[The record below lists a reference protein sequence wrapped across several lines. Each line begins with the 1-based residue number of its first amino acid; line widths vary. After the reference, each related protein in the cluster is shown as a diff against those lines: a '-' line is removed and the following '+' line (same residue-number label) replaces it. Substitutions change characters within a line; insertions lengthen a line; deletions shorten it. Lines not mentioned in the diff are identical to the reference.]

1 MSDASAVI
9 QEPAPDSANATRAR
23 LFDIPKVS
31 AVTALALAVADM
43 IGTGVFTSLGFQV
56 RDIPSGFSLLMLW
69 VVGGVV
75 ALCGALSYSELAAAF
90 PRSGGEYNFLS
101 RTFHPAIGFLAGWI
115 SATVGFAAPVALAAM
130 AFGQYLT
137 GILPGTPAPVLAP
150 LLGLGVTILVTL
162 VHLSGNQRGAV
173 LQNISTFMK
182 LGLIT
187 VLIVAGF
194 AWGQPQNISFLPSAA
209 DAGYITGTPFAIGL
223 VFVLYA
229 YSGWNAATYIAG
241 EIDEPHRNLPRSII
255 AALVIVTIL
264 YMLLNA
270 VFLYT
275 TPIEEL
281 KGQLDVG
288 LIAGRHIFGDTG
300 GRLVAALIC
309 VGLVSSISA
318 MMWIGP
324 RVTMVMG
331 EDIPLLEVFSRKTK
345 NGVPAAA
352 LLFQLAAVAALMLTQ
367 SFEAVLDFIQ
377 FALTFS
383 SFLTVLG
390 VIVLR
395 YRQPELPRPYKAW
408 GYPVTPFV
416 FLAVTLFVLAH
427 LATVRPLQSSREP
440 LHHACGISYLRNL
453 GKTQAAHSAIGDFLA
468 NDPSEFTREI
478 PRACVCDPIDCRKWR
493 TCGRWQSCG

>member
-1 MSDASAVI
+1 MSDTSAAI
-9 QEPAPDSANATRAR
+9 QEPAPDNATSARAR
-23 LFDIPKVS
+23 LFEIPKVS
-31 AVTALALAVADM
+31 AVTALTLAVADM

-75 ALCGALSYSELAAAF
+75 AMCGALSYSELAAAF

-130 AFGQYLT
+130 AFGQYFA
-137 GILPGTPAPVLAP
+137 GVVPGAPAA

-173 LQNISTFMK
+173 LQNITTLMK
-182 LGLIT
+182 LVLIA
-187 VLIVAGF
+187 VLIVAGLV
-194 AWGQPQNISFLPSAA
+194 WGQPQNISFIPSAA
-209 DAGYITGTPFAIGL
+209 DAGYITGAPFAIGL

-255 AALVIVTIL
+255 AGLLIVTGL
-264 YMLLNA
+264 YVLLNA

-281 KGQLDVG
+281 RGQLDVG
-288 LIAGRHIFGDTG
+288 LIAGRHIFGDAG

-331 EDIPLLEVFSRKTK
+331 EDIPLLRFFSKKAR
-345 NGVPAAA
+345 NGVPATAI
-352 LLFQLAAVAALMLTQ
+352 LFQLAAVSALMLTQ
-367 SFEAVLDFIQ
+367 SFEWVLDYIQ

-395 YRQPELPRPYKAW
+395 YRQPDLPRPYKAW
-408 GYPVTPFV
+408 AYPVTPFI
-416 FLAVTLFVLAH
+416 FLAVTLFVLYY
-427 LATVRPLQSSREP
+427 LATERPQQSLYS
-440 LHHACGISYLRNL
+440 LYTILAGFLIYGISIIYTILRDRR
-453 GKTQAAHSAIGDFLA
+453 AA
-468 NDPSEFTREI
+468 P
-478 PRACVCDPIDCRKWR
+478 
-493 TCGRWQSCG
+493 

>member
-1 MSDASAVI
+1 MSDALAAV
-9 QEPAPDSANATRAR
+9 QEPAPGSQGTTAGR
-23 LFDIPKVS
+23 LFEIPKIS
-31 AVTALALAVADM
+31 ALTALALAVADM

-69 VVGGVV
+69 VVGGLV
-75 ALCGALSYSELAAAF
+75 ATCGALSYSELAAAF

-101 RTFHPAIGFLAGWI
+101 RTFSPAVGFLAGWI

-130 AFGQYLT
+130 AFGQYFA
-137 GILPGTPAPVLAP
+137 GVVPGAPALA
-150 LLGLGVTILVTL
+150 LGLGVTVLVSL
-162 VHLSGNQRGAV
+162 VHLSGNHRGAI
-173 LQNISTFMK
+173 LQNITTFMK
-182 LGLIT
+182 LGLIAI
-187 VLIVAGF
+187 LIVAGF
-194 AWGQPQNISFLPSAA
+194 VWGQPQNISFMPSAA
-209 DAGYITGTPFAIGL
+209 DTGYITGAPFAIGL

-241 EIDEPHRNLPRSII
+241 EVHEPHRSLPRSII
-255 AALVIVTIL
+255 ASLLIVTGL
-264 YMLLNA
+264 YVLLNA

-275 TPIEEL
+275 TPIDEL

-288 LIAGRHIFGDTG
+288 LIAGRHIFGEAG
-300 GRLVAALIC
+300 GRLIAALIC

-318 MMWIGP
+318 MMWVGP

-331 EDIPLLEVFSRKTK
+331 EDIPLLRIFARKTK
-345 NGVPAAA
+345 HGVPAAA
-352 LLFQLAAVAALMLTQ
+352 LLFQLAVVAALMLTQ

-395 YRQPELPRPYKAW
+395 FRQPDLPRPYKAW

-416 FLAVTLFVLAH
+416 FLAVTLFVLEH
-427 LATVRPLQSSREP
+427 LATVRPLQSMASFCTM
-440 LHHACGISYLRNL
+440 LAGLLIYAISVRYR
-453 GKTQAAHSAIGDFLA
+453 
-468 NDPSEFTREI
+468 
-478 PRACVCDPIDCRKWR
+478 R
-493 TCGRWQSCG
+493 TAP

>member
-1 MSDASAVI
+1 MSDASAAI
-9 QEPAPDSANATRAR
+9 QEPAPDNATAVRAR
-23 LFDIPKVS
+23 LFEIPKVS
-31 AVTALALAVADM
+31 AVTALTLAVADM

-75 ALCGALSYSELAAAF
+75 AMCGALSYSELAAAF

-130 AFGQYLT
+130 AFGQYFA
-137 GILPGTPAPVLAP
+137 GVVPGAPAA

-194 AWGQPQNISFLPSAA
+194 AWGQPQNISFFPSAA
-209 DAGYITGTPFAIGL
+209 DAGYITGAPFAIGL

-241 EIDEPHRNLPRSII
+241 EIDDPHRNLPRSII
-255 AALVIVTIL
+255 ASLVIVTGL

-281 KGQLDVG
+281 RGQLDVG
-288 LIAGRHIFGDTG
+288 LIAGRHIFGDAG

-345 NGVPAAA
+345 NGVPATA
-352 LLFQLAAVAALMLTQ
+352 LLFQLAVVAALMLTQ

-395 YRQPELPRPYKAW
+395 YRQPDLPRPYKAW
-408 GYPVTPFV
+408 GYPVTPFI
-416 FLAVTLFVLAH
+416 FLAVTLFVLSH
-427 LATVRPLQSSREP
+427 LATVRPVQSLASFCTM
-440 LHHACGISYLRNL
+440 LAGFLLYAISVR
-453 GKTQAAHSAIGDFLA
+453 H
-468 NDPSEFTREI
+468 RR
-478 PRACVCDPIDCRKWR
+478 RAP
-493 TCGRWQSCG
+493 

>member
-1 MSDASAVI
+1 MSDASAAI
-9 QEPAPDSANATRAR
+9 QKPAPDGQGTAGAR

-31 AVTALALAVADM
+31 ALTALTLAVADM

-69 VVGGVV
+69 VVGGLV
-75 ALCGALSYSELAAAF
+75 AMCGALSYSELAAAF

-130 AFGQYLT
+130 ALGQYFA
-137 GILPGTPAPVLAP
+137 GVVPGTSPLAM
-150 LLGLGVTILVTL
+150 GLGVTVLVTL
-162 VHLSGNQRGAV
+162 VHLSGNQRGSV
-173 LQNISTFMK
+173 LQNVTTFMK
-182 LGLIT
+182 L
-187 VLIVAGF
+187 VLIVVLIAAGF
-194 AWGQPQNISFLPSAA
+194 IWGQPQHISFLPTAA
-209 DAGYITGTPFAIGL
+209 DFGYMTGAPFAISL

-241 EIDEPHRNLPRSII
+241 EVHEPHRSLPRSIV
-255 AALVIVTIL
+255 ASLLIVTGL
-264 YMLLNA
+264 YVLLNA

-288 LIAGRHIFGDTG
+288 LIAGRHIFGESG
-300 GRLVAALIC
+300 ARLIAALIC
-309 VGLVSSISA
+309 IGLVSSISA
-318 MMWIGP
+318 MMWVGP

-331 EDIPLLEVFSRKTK
+331 EDIPLLEIFSRRAK
-345 NGVPAAA
+345 NGVPALA
-352 LLFQLAAVAALMLTQ
+352 LIMQLAVVAVLLLTQ
-367 SFEAVLDFIQ
+367 KFEAVLDFIQ

-395 YRQPELPRPYKAW
+395 FRQPDLPRPYKAW
-408 GYPVTPFV
+408 AYPVTPFI
-416 FLAVTLFVLAH
+416 FLAVTFFVLVH
-427 LATVRPLQSSREP
+427 LAAERPVQSFESFCTMLAGLLIYAISVRHR
-440 LHHACGISYLRNL
+440 R
-453 GKTQAAHSAIGDFLA
+453 AA
-468 NDPSEFTREI
+468 P
-478 PRACVCDPIDCRKWR
+478 
-493 TCGRWQSCG
+493 